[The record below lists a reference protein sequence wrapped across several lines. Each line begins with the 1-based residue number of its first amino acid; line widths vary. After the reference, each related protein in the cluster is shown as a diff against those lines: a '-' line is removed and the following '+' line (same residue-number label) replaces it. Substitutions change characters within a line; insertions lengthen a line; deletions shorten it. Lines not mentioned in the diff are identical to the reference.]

1 MNIKYNWIKITLPIS
16 IIFSFRM
23 LGLFMLIPIFTIL
36 SSKLRYATHT
46 LIGIAFGVYGLT
58 QGVMQIP
65 MGILSDYYNRKT
77 ILTINL
83 FCFSIGSLIASF
95 SNSIYTMIFARSLQG
110 FGAIGSV
117 LIALLSD
124 LISEKEITKS
134 MLIIGI
140 SIGITFNIAI
150 ITSPIITYYFQL
162 KSIFY
167 ISTVLPI
174 IGIIL
179 LYISIPNPQKK
190 IFYLTKNQTFLHI
203 LNTVIKNKN
212 LQKLNLSIFIH
223 HFILITTFYALP
235 IILKN
240 LYLFKAKQN
249 EQWIFY
255 FKLIILASIIT
266 IPIIFFTEKRK
277 LIKKT
282 ILYSVIT
289 IGTSQ
294 ILIAFLYRYSY
305 SLLFLLILIYF
316 ISFNILEAN
325 LPSLI
330 SKQAYHSTKGTAIG
344 IYSSSQFL
352 GIFTG
357 GLFSGILD
365 SNVGIIGIFIMNASI
380 SLIWVIICFYIEPNI
395 RLLTLPIKI
404 LNFYKK
410 NSEYINNNY
419 IIINNKNKINFLK
432 KINKI
437 PGIKKIFLSKK
448 EKKLYIYIDNNQIKK
463 NILHKLT
470 ICNLL
475 IIKKN

>member
-1 MNIKYNWIKITLPIS
+1 MNIKYNWIKISLPIS

-23 LGLFMLIPIFTIL
+23 FGLFMLFPIFTVL
-36 SSKLRYATHT
+36 SSKLKYANHT
-46 LIGIAFGVYGLT
+46 LIGIAFGIYGLT
-58 QGVMQIP
+58 QGIMQIP
-65 MGILSDYYNRKT
+65 MGILSDYYNRKI

-83 FCFSIGSLIASF
+83 FCFSIGSLIAAL

-110 FGAIGSV
+110 FGAIGSILV
-117 LIALLSD
+117 ALLSD
-124 LISEKEITKS
+124 LVLEEEITKS

-140 SIGITFNIAI
+140 NIGITFNIAI
-150 ITSPIITYYFQL
+150 IISPIITYYFQL

-167 ISTVLPI
+167 ISTILPI

-179 LYISIPNPQKK
+179 LHISVPNPNKK

-223 HFILITTFYALP
+223 HFILTTTFYALP

-240 LYLFKAKQN
+240 LYLFKEKQN

-255 FKLIILASIIT
+255 FKLIILTSIIT
-266 IPIIFFTEKRK
+266 IPIIFFTEKNK
-277 LIKKT
+277 LTKKT
-282 ILYSVIT
+282 ILYSVI
-289 IGTSQ
+289 IIEISQ
-294 ILIAFLYRYSY
+294 IFLTFLNQYSY
-305 SLLFLLILIYF
+305 SLLFLLTLIYF

-330 SKQAYHSTKGTAIG
+330 SKQAYPSTKGTAIG

-352 GIFTG
+352 GIFIG

-365 SNVGIIGIFIMNASI
+365 SNIGIIGIFITNACI
-380 SLIWVIICFYIEPNI
+380 SLIWIIICFYIEPNI
-395 RLLTLPIKI
+395 RLLILPIKF

-410 NSEYINNNY
+410 NNKYTNNNC
-419 IIINNKNKINFLK
+419 IIISNKNKVKFFK

-437 PGIKKIFLSKK
+437 PGIKKISLSKK
-448 EKKLYIYIDNNQIKK
+448 EKKLYIYINNNQIKK
-463 NILHKLT
+463 NILYKLT
-470 ICNLL
+470 ICNLF